1 MSITQWHSN
10 IKSRSIKETSYL
22 NNCHLRSLLFLAG
35 DVNSGMIHW
44 LLTDLPTKP
53 ILASPVLATSNPA
66 ETVRQFHQLSY
77 SVWRHLNT
85 HMRAIL
91 DSRPK
96 LYLLLEWWRRLLINN
111 KALPFFV
118 VNSVLSTLLDNAGDS
133 SFWSV
138 SLGLQIRVWNLP
150 DNHRKL
156 PFLVDLT
163 LWQWKWHYV

>member
-66 ETVRQFHQLSY
+66 ESVRQFHQLSY

-96 LYLLLEWWRRLLINN
+96 LYLLLEWWRRPGDFKLITRLSHFLL
-111 KALPFFV
+111 LTQCCQ
-118 VNSVLSTLLDNAGDS
+118 LSWIMRETQVFEVFLL
-133 SFWSV
+133 V
-138 SLGLQIRVWNLP
+138 SRLESEISRVIAENC
-150 DNHRKL
+150 H
-156 PFLVDLT
+156 FL
-163 LWQWKWHYV
+163 